1 MKRSK
6 AADLIDAIRVIVAR
20 GEAQELVAD
29 TVAELVAV
37 ELAEFGLAPLEPC
50 GGEAHSNAY
59 IDNCSRCAPRWG
71 FVGPKEPVT

>member
-6 AADLIDAIRVIVAR
+6 AANLIDDLRQLDAKHRFHDVKDEGALGLRAIL
-20 GEAQELVAD
+20 ESFDL
-29 TVAELVAV
+29 T
-37 ELAEFGLAPLEPC
+37 PLEPC
-50 GGEAHSNAY
+50 DGESHSNAH